1 MVFKHYDVVRAAS
14 PSDLAEKLT
23 HKLKEGWQPFGS
35 PVAITPYTLMQAIAA
50 EGDVVVSGATE
61 PEWYYVIVLA
71 GQSNAMAYGEGLPLP
86 DSYDAPHPRI
96 KQLARRNTVTP
107 GGKACAF
114 NDIIPADHCL
124 HDVQDMSA
132 LNHPKADL
140 SKGQYGCVGQGL
152 HIAKKLL
159 PYIPNN
165 AGILLVPCC
174 RGGSAFTQG
183 AEGTFSADTGAS
195 QDSARWGVGKPLY
208 QDLIARTKAALQKNP
223 KNVLLA
229 VCWMQGEFDMSA
241 ATYAQQPDL
250 FTAMLKQFRTD
261 LSGFNAQCH
270 GGSAAVVPWICGDT
284 TYYWKNTY
292 GTQYDSVYG
301 AYKNRESDN
310 VFFVPFMTDGNGNN
324 TPTNLPA
331 EDPDI
336 ADAGYYGAQS
346 RSNGNWV
353 SSNRPTHFSSWA
365 RRSIIPDRM
374 ATAILNAAGRT
385 SAFISGKAP
394 EIKPSPGVDTPSGP
408 SEDASVRTISLL
420 PTAGEA
426 AAQGWTIKDGGIQL
440 SGGVFKITKQS
451 NKTWSLMHPVDDA
464 VSLLTRGG
472 RLSCKFRLSGALTN
486 NQFGLGIYLYTD
498 VALPDVV
505 AMTGTGNPFLMSF
518 FTQTTDGKLNL
529 MHHRKAGNTKLGE
542 FGKRRQHHV
551 RRNLSHIIAA
561 AFNEPLLLEPAY
573 ARVFFCALG
582 REMGA
587 ASLSVPQQ
595 QVQFDAPGML
605 AETDEYMAGGKRPAR
620 VYRVVN
626 GIAVLPVTGTLV
638 HRLGGMR
645 PFSGM
650 TGYDGI
656 VACLQQAMSVDA
668 VTGTEAAVFEGQS
681 GIEAGLADELINA
694 SDAISVMA
702 TALNSNVRGGTMPQL
717 TATEA
722 AVQENQRVMGIL
734 TCQEAK
740 GREQLATM
748 LAGQQGMS
756 VEQARAILAAAA
768 PQQPVAS
775 AQSEA
780 DRIMACEEANGR
792 EQLAAT
798 LAAMPEMTV
807 EKARP
812 ILAAAP
818 LADAGP
824 SLRDQI
830 MALDEAK
837 GAEAQAEKLAACP
850 GMTVENARAVLA
862 AGSGKAEPVSAS
874 TTALFEHFMAN
885 HSPAAVRGGVSQ
897 TSADGDADVKMLM
910 AMP

>member
-1 MVFKHYDVVRAAS
+1 MPLTLQRKYSSARASANES
-14 PSDLAEKLT
+14 WRYFMGRRKFIAARLATQMFSCWLEEALLRGIIRPPRARFDFYQARSAWSRAEWIGAGRMAIDG
-23 HKLKEGWQPFGS
+23 LKE
-35 PVAITPYTLMQAIAA
+35 
-50 EGDVVVSGATE
+50 
-61 PEWYYVIVLA
+61 
-71 GQSNAMAYGEGLPLP
+71 
-86 DSYDAPHPRI
+86 
-96 KQLARRNTVTP
+96 
-107 GGKACAF
+107 
-114 NDIIPADHCL
+114 
-124 HDVQDMSA
+124 VQ
-132 LNHPKADL
+132 
-140 SKGQYGCVGQGL
+140 
-152 HIAKKLL
+152 
-159 PYIPNN
+159 
-165 AGILLVPCC
+165 
-174 RGGSAFTQG
+174 
-183 AEGTFSADTGAS
+183 
-195 QDSARWGVGKPLY
+195 
-208 QDLIARTKAALQKNP
+208 
-223 KNVLLA
+223 
-229 VCWMQGEFDMSA
+229 
-241 ATYAQQPDL
+241 
-250 FTAMLKQFRTD
+250 
-261 LSGFNAQCH
+261 
-270 GGSAAVVPWICGDT
+270 
-284 TYYWKNTY
+284 
-292 GTQYDSVYG
+292 
-301 AYKNRESDN
+301 ES
-310 VFFVPFMTDGNGNN
+310 
-324 TPTNLPA
+324 
-331 EDPDI
+331 
-336 ADAGYYGAQS
+336 
-346 RSNGNWV
+346 
-353 SSNRPTHFSSWA
+353 
-365 RRSIIPDRM
+365 
-374 ATAILNAAGRT
+374 
-385 SAFISGKAP
+385 
-394 EIKPSPGVDTPSGP
+394 
-408 SEDASVRTISLL
+408 
-420 PTAGEA
+420 
-426 AAQGWTIKDGGIQL
+426 
-440 SGGVFKITKQS
+440 
-451 NKTWSLMHPVDDA
+451 
-464 VSLLTRGG
+464 
-472 RLSCKFRLSGALTN
+472 
-486 NQFGLGIYLYTD
+486 
-498 VALPDVV
+498 
-505 AMTGTGNPFLMSF
+505 
-518 FTQTTDGKLNL
+518 
-529 MHHRKAGNTKLGE
+529 
-542 FGKRRQHHV
+542 
-551 RRNLSHIIAA
+551 
-561 AFNEPLLLEPAY
+561 
-573 ARVFFCALG
+573 
-582 REMGA
+582 
-587 ASLSVPQQ
+587 
-595 QVQFDAPGML
+595 
-605 AETDEYMAGGKRPAR
+605 
-620 VYRVVN
+620 VN

-656 VACLQQAMSVDA
+656 VACLQQAMADSQVRGVLLDIDSPGGQAAGAFDCADMIYRLRQQKPVWALCNDTACSAAMLLASACSRRLVTQTSRIGSIGVMMSHVSYAGHLAQAGVDITLIYSGAHKVDGNQFEALPAEVRQDMQQRIDAARRMFAEKVAMFTGLSVDA

>member
-1 MVFKHYDVVRAAS
+1 M
-14 PSDLAEKLT
+14 
-23 HKLKEGWQPFGS
+23 
-35 PVAITPYTLMQAIAA
+35 
-50 EGDVVVSGATE
+50 
-61 PEWYYVIVLA
+61 
-71 GQSNAMAYGEGLPLP
+71 
-86 DSYDAPHPRI
+86 
-96 KQLARRNTVTP
+96 
-107 GGKACAF
+107 
-114 NDIIPADHCL
+114 
-124 HDVQDMSA
+124 
-132 LNHPKADL
+132 
-140 SKGQYGCVGQGL
+140 
-152 HIAKKLL
+152 
-159 PYIPNN
+159 
-165 AGILLVPCC
+165 
-174 RGGSAFTQG
+174 
-183 AEGTFSADTGAS
+183 
-195 QDSARWGVGKPLY
+195 
-208 QDLIARTKAALQKNP
+208 
-223 KNVLLA
+223 
-229 VCWMQGEFDMSA
+229 
-241 ATYAQQPDL
+241 
-250 FTAMLKQFRTD
+250 
-261 LSGFNAQCH
+261 
-270 GGSAAVVPWICGDT
+270 
-284 TYYWKNTY
+284 
-292 GTQYDSVYG
+292 
-301 AYKNRESDN
+301 
-310 VFFVPFMTDGNGNN
+310 
-324 TPTNLPA
+324 
-331 EDPDI
+331 
-336 ADAGYYGAQS
+336 
-346 RSNGNWV
+346 
-353 SSNRPTHFSSWA
+353 
-365 RRSIIPDRM
+365 
-374 ATAILNAAGRT
+374 
-385 SAFISGKAP
+385 
-394 EIKPSPGVDTPSGP
+394 
-408 SEDASVRTISLL
+408 
-420 PTAGEA
+420 
-426 AAQGWTIKDGGIQL
+426 
-440 SGGVFKITKQS
+440 
-451 NKTWSLMHPVDDA
+451 
-464 VSLLTRGG
+464 
-472 RLSCKFRLSGALTN
+472 
-486 NQFGLGIYLYTD
+486 
-498 VALPDVV
+498 
-505 AMTGTGNPFLMSF
+505 
-518 FTQTTDGKLNL
+518 
-529 MHHRKAGNTKLGE
+529 
-542 FGKRRQHHV
+542 

-582 REMGA
+582 REIGA

-595 QVQFDAPGML
+595 QVQLDAPGML

-656 VACLQQAMSVDA
+656 VACLQQAMADSQVRGVLLDIDSPGGQAAGAFDCADMIYRLRQQKPVWALCNDTACSAAMLLASACSRRLVTQTSRIGSIGVMMSHVSYAGHLAQAGVDITLIYSGAHKVDGNQFEALPAEVRQDMQQRIDAARRMFAEKVAMFTGLSVDA

-792 EQLAAT
+792 EQLAA
-798 LAAMPEMTV
+798 
-807 EKARP
+807 
-812 ILAAAP
+812 AP

>member
-1 MVFKHYDVVRAAS
+1 M
-14 PSDLAEKLT
+14 
-23 HKLKEGWQPFGS
+23 
-35 PVAITPYTLMQAIAA
+35 
-50 EGDVVVSGATE
+50 
-61 PEWYYVIVLA
+61 
-71 GQSNAMAYGEGLPLP
+71 
-86 DSYDAPHPRI
+86 
-96 KQLARRNTVTP
+96 
-107 GGKACAF
+107 
-114 NDIIPADHCL
+114 
-124 HDVQDMSA
+124 
-132 LNHPKADL
+132 
-140 SKGQYGCVGQGL
+140 
-152 HIAKKLL
+152 
-159 PYIPNN
+159 
-165 AGILLVPCC
+165 
-174 RGGSAFTQG
+174 
-183 AEGTFSADTGAS
+183 
-195 QDSARWGVGKPLY
+195 
-208 QDLIARTKAALQKNP
+208 
-223 KNVLLA
+223 
-229 VCWMQGEFDMSA
+229 
-241 ATYAQQPDL
+241 
-250 FTAMLKQFRTD
+250 
-261 LSGFNAQCH
+261 
-270 GGSAAVVPWICGDT
+270 
-284 TYYWKNTY
+284 
-292 GTQYDSVYG
+292 
-301 AYKNRESDN
+301 
-310 VFFVPFMTDGNGNN
+310 
-324 TPTNLPA
+324 
-331 EDPDI
+331 
-336 ADAGYYGAQS
+336 
-346 RSNGNWV
+346 
-353 SSNRPTHFSSWA
+353 
-365 RRSIIPDRM
+365 
-374 ATAILNAAGRT
+374 
-385 SAFISGKAP
+385 
-394 EIKPSPGVDTPSGP
+394 
-408 SEDASVRTISLL
+408 
-420 PTAGEA
+420 
-426 AAQGWTIKDGGIQL
+426 
-440 SGGVFKITKQS
+440 
-451 NKTWSLMHPVDDA
+451 
-464 VSLLTRGG
+464 
-472 RLSCKFRLSGALTN
+472 
-486 NQFGLGIYLYTD
+486 
-498 VALPDVV
+498 
-505 AMTGTGNPFLMSF
+505 
-518 FTQTTDGKLNL
+518 
-529 MHHRKAGNTKLGE
+529 
-542 FGKRRQHHV
+542 

-595 QVQFDAPGML
+595 QVQLDAPGML

-626 GIAVLPVTGTLV
+626 GIAVLPVSGTLV

-656 VACLQQAMSVDA
+656 VACLQQAMADSQVRGILLDIDSPGGQAAGAFDCADMIYRLRQQKPVWALCNDTACSAAMLLASACSRRLVTQTSRIGSIGVMMSHVSYAGHLAQAGVDITLIYAGAHKVDGNQFEALPAEVRQDMQQRIDAAHRMFAEKVAMYTGLSVDA

-792 EQLAAT
+792 EQLAA
-798 LAAMPEMTV
+798 
-807 EKARP
+807 
-812 ILAAAP
+812 AP

-850 GMTVENARAVLA
+850 GMTVESARAVLA

-885 HSPAAVRGGVSQ
+885 HSPAAVQGGVSQ
-897 TSADGDADVKMLM
+897 ASEDGDADVKMLM

>member
-1 MVFKHYDVVRAAS
+1 M
-14 PSDLAEKLT
+14 
-23 HKLKEGWQPFGS
+23 
-35 PVAITPYTLMQAIAA
+35 
-50 EGDVVVSGATE
+50 
-61 PEWYYVIVLA
+61 
-71 GQSNAMAYGEGLPLP
+71 
-86 DSYDAPHPRI
+86 
-96 KQLARRNTVTP
+96 
-107 GGKACAF
+107 
-114 NDIIPADHCL
+114 
-124 HDVQDMSA
+124 
-132 LNHPKADL
+132 
-140 SKGQYGCVGQGL
+140 
-152 HIAKKLL
+152 
-159 PYIPNN
+159 
-165 AGILLVPCC
+165 
-174 RGGSAFTQG
+174 
-183 AEGTFSADTGAS
+183 
-195 QDSARWGVGKPLY
+195 
-208 QDLIARTKAALQKNP
+208 
-223 KNVLLA
+223 
-229 VCWMQGEFDMSA
+229 
-241 ATYAQQPDL
+241 
-250 FTAMLKQFRTD
+250 
-261 LSGFNAQCH
+261 
-270 GGSAAVVPWICGDT
+270 
-284 TYYWKNTY
+284 
-292 GTQYDSVYG
+292 
-301 AYKNRESDN
+301 
-310 VFFVPFMTDGNGNN
+310 
-324 TPTNLPA
+324 
-331 EDPDI
+331 
-336 ADAGYYGAQS
+336 
-346 RSNGNWV
+346 
-353 SSNRPTHFSSWA
+353 
-365 RRSIIPDRM
+365 
-374 ATAILNAAGRT
+374 
-385 SAFISGKAP
+385 
-394 EIKPSPGVDTPSGP
+394 
-408 SEDASVRTISLL
+408 
-420 PTAGEA
+420 
-426 AAQGWTIKDGGIQL
+426 
-440 SGGVFKITKQS
+440 
-451 NKTWSLMHPVDDA
+451 
-464 VSLLTRGG
+464 
-472 RLSCKFRLSGALTN
+472 
-486 NQFGLGIYLYTD
+486 
-498 VALPDVV
+498 
-505 AMTGTGNPFLMSF
+505 
-518 FTQTTDGKLNL
+518 
-529 MHHRKAGNTKLGE
+529 
-542 FGKRRQHHV
+542 

-595 QVQFDAPGML
+595 QVQLDAPGML

-626 GIAVLPVTGTLV
+626 GIAVLPVSGTLV

-656 VACLQQAMSVDA
+656 VACLQQAMADSQVRGVLLDIDSPGGQAAGAFDCADMIYRLRQQKPVWALCNDTACSAAMLLASACSRRLVTQTSRIGSIGVMMSHVSYAGHLAQAGVDITLIYAGAHKVDGNQFEALPAEVRQDMQQRIDAAHRMFAEKVAMYTGLSVDA

-792 EQLAAT
+792 EQLAA
-798 LAAMPEMTV
+798 
-807 EKARP
+807 
-812 ILAAAP
+812 AP

>member
-1 MVFKHYDVVRAAS
+1 M
-14 PSDLAEKLT
+14 
-23 HKLKEGWQPFGS
+23 
-35 PVAITPYTLMQAIAA
+35 
-50 EGDVVVSGATE
+50 
-61 PEWYYVIVLA
+61 
-71 GQSNAMAYGEGLPLP
+71 
-86 DSYDAPHPRI
+86 
-96 KQLARRNTVTP
+96 
-107 GGKACAF
+107 
-114 NDIIPADHCL
+114 
-124 HDVQDMSA
+124 
-132 LNHPKADL
+132 
-140 SKGQYGCVGQGL
+140 
-152 HIAKKLL
+152 
-159 PYIPNN
+159 
-165 AGILLVPCC
+165 
-174 RGGSAFTQG
+174 
-183 AEGTFSADTGAS
+183 
-195 QDSARWGVGKPLY
+195 
-208 QDLIARTKAALQKNP
+208 
-223 KNVLLA
+223 
-229 VCWMQGEFDMSA
+229 
-241 ATYAQQPDL
+241 
-250 FTAMLKQFRTD
+250 
-261 LSGFNAQCH
+261 
-270 GGSAAVVPWICGDT
+270 
-284 TYYWKNTY
+284 
-292 GTQYDSVYG
+292 
-301 AYKNRESDN
+301 
-310 VFFVPFMTDGNGNN
+310 
-324 TPTNLPA
+324 
-331 EDPDI
+331 
-336 ADAGYYGAQS
+336 
-346 RSNGNWV
+346 
-353 SSNRPTHFSSWA
+353 
-365 RRSIIPDRM
+365 
-374 ATAILNAAGRT
+374 
-385 SAFISGKAP
+385 
-394 EIKPSPGVDTPSGP
+394 
-408 SEDASVRTISLL
+408 
-420 PTAGEA
+420 
-426 AAQGWTIKDGGIQL
+426 
-440 SGGVFKITKQS
+440 
-451 NKTWSLMHPVDDA
+451 
-464 VSLLTRGG
+464 
-472 RLSCKFRLSGALTN
+472 
-486 NQFGLGIYLYTD
+486 
-498 VALPDVV
+498 
-505 AMTGTGNPFLMSF
+505 
-518 FTQTTDGKLNL
+518 
-529 MHHRKAGNTKLGE
+529 
-542 FGKRRQHHV
+542 

-595 QVQFDAPGML
+595 QVQLDAPGML

-656 VACLQQAMSVDA
+656 VACLQQAMADSQVRGVLLDIDSPGGQAAGAFDCADMIYRLRQQKPVWALCNDTACSAAMLLASACSRRLVTQTSRIGSIGVMMSHVSYAGHLAQAGVDITLIYSGAHKVDGNQFEALPAEVRQDMQQRIDAARRMFAEKVAMYTGLSVDA

-792 EQLAAT
+792 EQLAA
-798 LAAMPEMTV
+798 
-807 EKARP
+807 
-812 ILAAAP
+812 AP

>member
-1 MVFKHYDVVRAAS
+1 M
-14 PSDLAEKLT
+14 
-23 HKLKEGWQPFGS
+23 
-35 PVAITPYTLMQAIAA
+35 
-50 EGDVVVSGATE
+50 
-61 PEWYYVIVLA
+61 
-71 GQSNAMAYGEGLPLP
+71 
-86 DSYDAPHPRI
+86 
-96 KQLARRNTVTP
+96 
-107 GGKACAF
+107 
-114 NDIIPADHCL
+114 
-124 HDVQDMSA
+124 
-132 LNHPKADL
+132 
-140 SKGQYGCVGQGL
+140 
-152 HIAKKLL
+152 
-159 PYIPNN
+159 
-165 AGILLVPCC
+165 
-174 RGGSAFTQG
+174 
-183 AEGTFSADTGAS
+183 
-195 QDSARWGVGKPLY
+195 
-208 QDLIARTKAALQKNP
+208 
-223 KNVLLA
+223 
-229 VCWMQGEFDMSA
+229 
-241 ATYAQQPDL
+241 
-250 FTAMLKQFRTD
+250 
-261 LSGFNAQCH
+261 
-270 GGSAAVVPWICGDT
+270 
-284 TYYWKNTY
+284 
-292 GTQYDSVYG
+292 
-301 AYKNRESDN
+301 
-310 VFFVPFMTDGNGNN
+310 
-324 TPTNLPA
+324 
-331 EDPDI
+331 
-336 ADAGYYGAQS
+336 
-346 RSNGNWV
+346 
-353 SSNRPTHFSSWA
+353 
-365 RRSIIPDRM
+365 
-374 ATAILNAAGRT
+374 
-385 SAFISGKAP
+385 
-394 EIKPSPGVDTPSGP
+394 
-408 SEDASVRTISLL
+408 
-420 PTAGEA
+420 
-426 AAQGWTIKDGGIQL
+426 
-440 SGGVFKITKQS
+440 
-451 NKTWSLMHPVDDA
+451 
-464 VSLLTRGG
+464 
-472 RLSCKFRLSGALTN
+472 
-486 NQFGLGIYLYTD
+486 
-498 VALPDVV
+498 
-505 AMTGTGNPFLMSF
+505 
-518 FTQTTDGKLNL
+518 
-529 MHHRKAGNTKLGE
+529 
-542 FGKRRQHHV
+542 

-595 QVQFDAPGML
+595 QVQLDAPGML

-656 VACLQQAMSVDA
+656 VACLQQAMADSQVRGVLLDIDSPGGQAAGAFDCADMIYRLRQQKPVWALCNDTACSAAMLLASACSRRLVTQTSRIGSIGVMMSHVSYAGHLAQAGVDITLIYSGAHKVDGNQFEALPAEVRQDMQQRIDAARRMFAEKVAMFTGLSVDA

-792 EQLAAT
+792 EQLAA
-798 LAAMPEMTV
+798 
-807 EKARP
+807 
-812 ILAAAP
+812 AP

>member
-1 MVFKHYDVVRAAS
+1 MR
-14 PSDLAEKLT
+14 
-23 HKLKEGWQPFGS
+23 
-35 PVAITPYTLMQAIAA
+35 
-50 EGDVVVSGATE
+50 
-61 PEWYYVIVLA
+61 
-71 GQSNAMAYGEGLPLP
+71 
-86 DSYDAPHPRI
+86 
-96 KQLARRNTVTP
+96 
-107 GGKACAF
+107 C
-114 NDIIPADHCL
+114 
-124 HDVQDMSA
+124 
-132 LNHPKADL
+132 
-140 SKGQYGCVGQGL
+140 
-152 HIAKKLL
+152 
-159 PYIPNN
+159 
-165 AGILLVPCC
+165 
-174 RGGSAFTQG
+174 
-183 AEGTFSADTGAS
+183 
-195 QDSARWGVGKPLY
+195 
-208 QDLIARTKAALQKNP
+208 
-223 KNVLLA
+223 
-229 VCWMQGEFDMSA
+229 
-241 ATYAQQPDL
+241 
-250 FTAMLKQFRTD
+250 
-261 LSGFNAQCH
+261 
-270 GGSAAVVPWICGDT
+270 
-284 TYYWKNTY
+284 
-292 GTQYDSVYG
+292 
-301 AYKNRESDN
+301 
-310 VFFVPFMTDGNGNN
+310 
-324 TPTNLPA
+324 
-331 EDPDI
+331 
-336 ADAGYYGAQS
+336 
-346 RSNGNWV
+346 
-353 SSNRPTHFSSWA
+353 
-365 RRSIIPDRM
+365 
-374 ATAILNAAGRT
+374 
-385 SAFISGKAP
+385 
-394 EIKPSPGVDTPSGP
+394 
-408 SEDASVRTISLL
+408 
-420 PTAGEA
+420 
-426 AAQGWTIKDGGIQL
+426 
-440 SGGVFKITKQS
+440 
-451 NKTWSLMHPVDDA
+451 
-464 VSLLTRGG
+464 
-472 RLSCKFRLSGALTN
+472 
-486 NQFGLGIYLYTD
+486 
-498 VALPDVV
+498 
-505 AMTGTGNPFLMSF
+505 
-518 FTQTTDGKLNL
+518 
-529 MHHRKAGNTKLGE
+529 
-542 FGKRRQHHV
+542 
-551 RRNLSHIIAA
+551 NLSHIIAA

-582 REMGA
+582 REIGA

-595 QVQFDAPGML
+595 QVQLDAPGML

-656 VACLQQAMSVDA
+656 VACLQQAMADSQVRGVLLDIDSPGGQAAGAFDCADMIYRLRQQKPVWALCNDTACSAAMLLASACSRRLVTQTSRIGSIGVMMSHVSYAGHLAQAGVDITLIYAGAHKVDGNQFEALPAEVRQDMQQRIDAAHRMFAEKVAMYTGLSVDA

-792 EQLAAT
+792 EQLAA
-798 LAAMPEMTV
+798 
-807 EKARP
+807 
-812 ILAAAP
+812 AP

>member
-1 MVFKHYDVVRAAS
+1 M
-14 PSDLAEKLT
+14 
-23 HKLKEGWQPFGS
+23 
-35 PVAITPYTLMQAIAA
+35 
-50 EGDVVVSGATE
+50 
-61 PEWYYVIVLA
+61 
-71 GQSNAMAYGEGLPLP
+71 
-86 DSYDAPHPRI
+86 
-96 KQLARRNTVTP
+96 
-107 GGKACAF
+107 
-114 NDIIPADHCL
+114 
-124 HDVQDMSA
+124 
-132 LNHPKADL
+132 
-140 SKGQYGCVGQGL
+140 
-152 HIAKKLL
+152 
-159 PYIPNN
+159 
-165 AGILLVPCC
+165 
-174 RGGSAFTQG
+174 
-183 AEGTFSADTGAS
+183 
-195 QDSARWGVGKPLY
+195 
-208 QDLIARTKAALQKNP
+208 
-223 KNVLLA
+223 
-229 VCWMQGEFDMSA
+229 
-241 ATYAQQPDL
+241 
-250 FTAMLKQFRTD
+250 
-261 LSGFNAQCH
+261 
-270 GGSAAVVPWICGDT
+270 
-284 TYYWKNTY
+284 
-292 GTQYDSVYG
+292 
-301 AYKNRESDN
+301 
-310 VFFVPFMTDGNGNN
+310 
-324 TPTNLPA
+324 
-331 EDPDI
+331 
-336 ADAGYYGAQS
+336 
-346 RSNGNWV
+346 
-353 SSNRPTHFSSWA
+353 
-365 RRSIIPDRM
+365 
-374 ATAILNAAGRT
+374 
-385 SAFISGKAP
+385 
-394 EIKPSPGVDTPSGP
+394 
-408 SEDASVRTISLL
+408 
-420 PTAGEA
+420 
-426 AAQGWTIKDGGIQL
+426 
-440 SGGVFKITKQS
+440 
-451 NKTWSLMHPVDDA
+451 
-464 VSLLTRGG
+464 
-472 RLSCKFRLSGALTN
+472 
-486 NQFGLGIYLYTD
+486 
-498 VALPDVV
+498 
-505 AMTGTGNPFLMSF
+505 
-518 FTQTTDGKLNL
+518 
-529 MHHRKAGNTKLGE
+529 
-542 FGKRRQHHV
+542 

-582 REMGA
+582 REIGA

-595 QVQFDAPGML
+595 QVQLDAPGML

-656 VACLQQAMSVDA
+656 VACLQQAMADSQVRGVLLDIDSPGGQAAGAFDCADMIYRLRQQKPVWALCNDTACSAAMLLASACSRRLVTQTSRIGSIGVMMSHVSYAGHLAQAGVDITLIYAGAHKVDGNQFEALPAEVRQDMQQRIDAAHRMFAEKVAMYTGLSVDA

-775 AQSEA
+775 AKSEA

-792 EQLAAT
+792 EQ
-798 LAAMPEMTV
+798 
-807 EKARP
+807 
-812 ILAAAP
+812 LAAAP